1 MTKAYLNPTV
11 TVDIVLFTI
20 KDDTLQV
27 LLINRDSEPFKAMD
41 ALPGGYLLAG
51 ETTESA
57 AKRVLKEKAGIENVY
72 IEQLYTFDE
81 AGRDPRGPVFSVTY
95 LALVPEHL
103 LTAATT
109 DNSDTQRVDSGAPSQ
124 YSGMQHPHWLPVKK
138 ALDKKYALAFD
149 HKKIIAYAKE
159 RLQGKIEY
167 TTIGFGVLPQLFT
180 LSQVQ
185 QVYEIVLEKEIDK
198 RNFRKKIDQL
208 GFLKETKETLSGLR
222 QRPAKLYML
231 GTKSKTLQ
239 LF

>member
-103 LTAATT
+103 LSESSEKNP
-109 DNSDTQRVDSGAPSQ
+109 DI
-124 YSGMQHPHWLPVKK
+124 QHPHWMPVKK
-138 ALDKKYALAFD
+138 ALDKKHDIAFD

-167 TTIGFGVLPQLFT
+167 TTIGFGVLPKLFT
-180 LSQVQ
+180 LTQVQ

-198 RNFRKKIDQL
+198 RNFRKKIEQL